1 MTNPTRTVRET
12 RRFLRQ
18 TVKCLQHDATRKLI
32 WIAQY
37 AQKHPVLFILFGIIA
52 TPVLTPLVFAF
63 LLMTPAFIVVFF
75 ILTVLGG
82 ISVIFFSVLSAFIF
96 IFSLPIVAVIT
107 LCCISYRTTRK
118 SASRVQKLTIYVAT
132 TPSRMLYRLRTTL
145 YEVCSQL
152 LEGISSDLGQR
163 LHEGKSA
170 KLVDEK
176 HRDSDANELEDLE
189 PDYRDR
195 ESKLYEALVQREWD
209 TFEPFPY

>member
-1 MTNPTRTVRET
+1 MTNPTRAVRET

-82 ISVIFFSVLSAFIF
+82 ISVIFFFSFICVHIYFFVADSCCHNVMLHF
-96 IFSLPIVAVIT
+96 ISHHREISFSGSKIDD
-107 LCCISYRTTRK
+107 LCC
-118 SASRVQKLTIYVAT
+118 
-132 TPSRMLYRLRTTL
+132 
-145 YEVCSQL
+145 
-152 LEGISSDLGQR
+152 
-163 LHEGKSA
+163 
-170 KLVDEK
+170 
-176 HRDSDANELEDLE
+176 
-189 PDYRDR
+189 DY
-195 ESKLYEALVQREWD
+195 
-209 TFEPFPY
+209 TFEDALSTKNDTLRSLHTAS